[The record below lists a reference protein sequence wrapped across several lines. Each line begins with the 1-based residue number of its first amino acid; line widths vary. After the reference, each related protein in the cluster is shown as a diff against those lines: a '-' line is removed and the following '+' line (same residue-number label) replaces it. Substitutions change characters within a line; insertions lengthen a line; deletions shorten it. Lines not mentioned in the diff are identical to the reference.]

1 MIKKLINYYSLPTTS
16 YGQRR
21 ILLIKRNVLL
31 KKNQRTSNNQTNLNL
46 ITKQLQETKPSK
58 NKFNRKNVNALNSNS
73 NANRPT
79 PNIGARKRE
88 YHNKVKNAATYGL
101 QQYSNELRRLR
112 KGFNVYFVEKGNKK
126 SFNIS

>member
-1 MIKKLINYYSLPTTS
+1 MIKGLINYYRLPTTS

-21 ILLIKRNVLL
+21 ILLIERNVLL
-31 KKNQRTSNNQTNLNL
+31 KKNSRTSNNQTKLNE
-46 ITKQLQETKPSK
+46 IIKKLQESRPYI

-73 NANRPT
+73 NATRQT

-101 QQYSNELRRLR
+101 QQYRNELERLR
-112 KGFNVYFVEKGNKK
+112 KGFNVYFVETGNKK